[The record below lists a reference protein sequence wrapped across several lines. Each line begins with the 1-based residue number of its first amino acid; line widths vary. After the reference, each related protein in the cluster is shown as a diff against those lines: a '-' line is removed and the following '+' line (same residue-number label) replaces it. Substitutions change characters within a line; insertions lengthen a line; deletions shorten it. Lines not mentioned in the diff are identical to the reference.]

1 MPLPTRLV
9 AAIGLAMLCVVALV
23 AYVHSISSEP
33 EAEALIAPPSVTF
46 ELADTNGERERGLS
60 GRAEVPPSYA
70 MLFVFDTPASYGF
83 WMKDMRVAI
92 DIVWLDE
99 HHVVTKVDEA
109 VLPST
114 FPTLFY
120 PPYPTRYVL
129 ETAAGQ
135 AKVLGWVPGAS
146 VALPL

>member
-9 AAIGLAMLCVVALV
+9 AAIGLAVVSIVGLVWYMHSLPQESEEELSVVAQ
-23 AYVHSISSEP
+23 
-33 EAEALIAPPSVTF
+33 SVTF
-46 ELADTNGERERGLS
+46 ELADTDEERGRGLS
-60 GRAEVPPSYA
+60 GRAEIPHNYA
-70 MLFVFDTPASYGF
+70 MLFVFDTPGRYGF
-83 WMKDMRVAI
+83 WMKDMRTSI
-92 DIVWLDE
+92 DIIWLDE
-99 HHVVTKVDEA
+99 NHVVTKVDEA

-120 PPYPTRYVL
+120 PPTPTRYVL

-135 AKVLGWVPGAS
+135 AKVLGWVPGTS